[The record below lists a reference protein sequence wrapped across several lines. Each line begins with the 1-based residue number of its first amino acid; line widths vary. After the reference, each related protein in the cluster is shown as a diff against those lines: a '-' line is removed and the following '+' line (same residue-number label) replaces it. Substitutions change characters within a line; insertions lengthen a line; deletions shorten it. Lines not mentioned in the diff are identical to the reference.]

1 MAELFLPT
9 LHTFAMNNIFTG
21 SKGLFRFR
29 AEPKVVMANP
39 KEVDFAQSAIH
50 VEYWHGL
57 YCYEKSTMEG
67 ECTFPMSEEGREEM
81 RRWLEEKIFQTDGV
95 CPVNLCLGIIH
106 RDSSSFLC
114 RVWGRF

>member
-81 RRWLEEKIFQTDGV
+81 RRWLEEKISQDISNAINQYREYEKSLGSAISR
-95 CPVNLCLGIIH
+95 VNGIMPA
-106 RDSSSFLC
+106 
-114 RVWGRF
+114 